1 MLRSFVRSLT
11 TRIALAAVT
20 VAGAVLPLAAE
31 PRHGLSTFGE
41 LKYKA
46 DFKHFDYVNPVAP
59 KGGRITLVGNLAIR
73 SFDSFNSFILRG
85 DKAIGL
91 GMLFDTLMER
101 ATDEPDSMYG
111 LVAETADLAADRMS
125 ITFKLRPIAKF
136 SDGTQITADDVVFTF
151 EALKTK
157 GHPSY
162 AIVMRDV
169 VKAEA
174 LDKHTVKFSF
184 QGELVRD
191 LPTIVAGLPVLSKAY
206 FEKEKF
212 EETTLKPPLGSGPYA
227 ITDFKPSTFITYK
240 KRADYWAKD
249 LPISRGRYN
258 FDEIRYEYYRDR
270 AVELESLKAGGFDLR
285 EEFTARD
292 WTTAYDIPA
301 VKDGRLLKITLP
313 DSNPSGAQ
321 GFFPNARR
329 EKFKDPR
336 VRKALSYAFD
346 FEWMNKN
353 LFFDLY
359 SRTESYFE
367 NSDMKATGK
376 PSPAE
381 LALLEPFRAKLSP
394 DVFEEAYRP
403 PVSDG
408 SGSDRKLLREALRL
422 FGEAGWKLDSS
433 KTGEPA
439 LRNAKGEQ
447 FEIEFLG
454 FEPSFERIIAP
465 FIKNLQA
472 IGIKAAIRTVDSAQ
486 YQLRVKTF
494 DFDITSSRF
503 TMSLTPGIELRNY
516 WSTAAADSEGSMNLG
531 GIKDPVIDALIDKL
545 IAAKS
550 RAHLV
555 TATRA
560 IDRVL
565 RAGHYWIPHWY
576 KAAHHIAVW
585 DKFGQPATKP
595 KYDRGII
602 DTWWIDT
609 EKAAKLK
616 QN

>member
-1 MLRSFVRSLT
+1 MLRPFFRRIT
-11 TRIALAAVT
+11 ARIALTAVAFAAM
-20 VAGAVLPLAAE
+20 ALPVAAE

-41 LKYKA
+41 LKYKP
-46 DFKHFDYVNPVAP
+46 DFKHFDYVNPSAP
-59 KGGRITLVGNLAIR
+59 KGGRMTLVGNLAIR

-91 GMLFDTLMER
+91 GLLFDTLMER
-101 ATDEPDSMYG
+101 ATDEPDSYYG
-111 LVAETADLAADRMS
+111 LVAESADLAADRMS
-125 ITFKLRPIAKF
+125 ITFKLRPEAKF
-136 SDGTQITADDVVFTF
+136 SDGSGITADDVVFTF
-151 EALKTK
+151 QALKEK

-162 AIVMRDV
+162 GIVMRDV
-169 VKAEA
+169 AKAEA

-184 QGELVRD
+184 QGTLVRD
-191 LPTIVAGLPVLSKAY
+191 LPLVVAGLPVLSKTY

-212 EETTLKPPLGSGPYA
+212 EETTLKPPLGSGPYLIA
-227 ITDFKPSTFITYK
+227 DFKPSTFITYK
-240 KRADYWAKD
+240 RRADYWAKD
-249 LPISRGRYN
+249 LPVNRGRYN

-270 AVELESLKAGGFDLR
+270 SVELESLKAGGFDLR

-292 WTTAYDIPA
+292 WTTAYDIQA
-301 VKDGRLLKITLP
+301 VKDGRLLKLTLP
-313 DSNPSGAQ
+313 DANPSGAQ

-336 VRKALSYAFD
+336 VRKALSFAFD
-346 FEWMNKN
+346 YEWMNKN
-353 LFFDLY
+353 LFFGLY
-359 SRTESYFE
+359 TRTESYFE

-376 PSPAE
+376 PSPEE

-394 DVFEEAYRP
+394 EVFEEAYKP

-433 KTGEPA
+433 KAGEPA
-439 LRNAKGEQ
+439 LKNAKGEQ

-472 IGIKAAIRTVDSAQ
+472 IGIKASIRTVDSAQ
-486 YQLRVKTF
+486 YQLRIKTF
-494 DFDITSSRF
+494 DFDMASSRF
-503 TMSLTPGIELRNY
+503 TMSLTPGIELRNF
-516 WSTAAADSEGSMNLG
+516 WSSQAADSEGSMNLG

-545 IAAKS
+545 VGAKS
-550 RAHLV
+550 RAELV

-560 IDRVL
+560 IDRLL

-576 KAAHHIAVW
+576 KAAHHVAVW
-585 DKFGQPATKP
+585 DKFGRPETKP
-595 KYDRGII
+595 KYDRGIT
-602 DTWWIDT
+602 DTWWIDP